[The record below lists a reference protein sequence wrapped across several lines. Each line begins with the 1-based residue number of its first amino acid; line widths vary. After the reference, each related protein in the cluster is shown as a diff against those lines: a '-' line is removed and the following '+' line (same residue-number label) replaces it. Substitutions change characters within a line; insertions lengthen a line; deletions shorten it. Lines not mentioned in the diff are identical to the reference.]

1 MAPEQVDRLRAIIE
15 TQTDIAR
22 TRLDLDAV
30 MDLVVRRAQELTKAT
45 AGVMELVEGDEMVY
59 SVVSGAAAPY
69 RGTRLD
75 AAATFTG
82 LCVAEDRP
90 LYSED
95 TATDARVDREACRRV
110 GAGSMICT
118 PLRHDGAVVGVLKV
132 YAEEPRAFSDDDLDT
147 LGLLAGIAA
156 AHMAHASQFEATEH
170 DSLHDALTGL
180 RNRRAYDER
189 LLIEAARARRYRHP
203 LSLCLLDLD
212 GFKAVND
219 RLGHPAG
226 DAVLEGMGRILA
238 DTRLAD
244 ECFRIGG
251 DEFAIL
257 MPETTR
263 RRAEIAVQRVLNGI
277 ADARLGDGEI
287 SASVGIAV
295 TLGDPLEL
303 HAEAAAALGQAKRAR
318 SQTPR

>member
-1 MAPEQVDRLRAIIE
+1 MAPEQVDRLRSIIE
-15 TQTDIAR
+15 TQTEIAR
-22 TRLDLDAV
+22 TTLDLDAV
-30 MDLVVRRAQELTKAT
+30 MDLVVRRAQDLTEAA
-45 AGVMELVEGDEMVY
+45 AGAMELLEGDEMVY
-59 SVVSGAAAPY
+59 TVVSGTAEPY
-69 RGTRLD
+69 LGTRL
-75 AAATFTG
+75 AAATSFSG
-82 LCVAEDRP
+82 LCVAEGRP
-90 LYSED
+90 LYCED
-95 TATDARVDREACRRV
+95 TAADPRVDREACHKV

-118 PLRHDGAVVGVLKV
+118 PLRHDGEVVGVLKV
-132 YAEEPRAFSDDDLDT
+132 YAAEAHAFSDDDLDT

-170 DSLHDALTGL
+170 DSLHDGLTGL

-226 DAVLEGMGRILA
+226 DQVLKGVARILD
-238 DTRLAD
+238 DTRLSD

-277 ADARLGDGEI
+277 ADAGLGDGEI
-287 SASVGIAV
+287 SASVGIGV
-295 TLGDPLEL
+295 TEGDPLEL
-303 HAEAAAALGQAKRAR
+303 HNEADAALLAAKRAR
-318 SQTPR
+318 STTPR

>member
-1 MAPEQVDRLRAIIE
+1 MAPEQLDRLRAIIE
-15 TQTDIAR
+15 TQTEIAR

-30 MDLVVRRAQELTKAT
+30 MDLVVRRAQDLTEAT
-45 AGVMELVEGDEMVY
+45 AGVMELVEGEQMVY
-59 SVVSGAAAPY
+59 SVVSGAAAPFT
-69 RGTRLD
+69 GTRLD
-75 AAATFTG
+75 IATSFSG

-95 TATDARVDREACRRV
+95 TASDPRVDREAAQRV
-110 GAGSMICT
+110 GAGSMICV
-118 PLRHDGAVVGVLKV
+118 PLRHNDAVVGVLKV
-132 YAEEPRAFSDDDLDT
+132 YAAEPRAFTDDDLDT

-156 AHMAHASQFEATEH
+156 AHMAHAAQFEATER
-170 DSLHDALTGL
+170 DSLHDPLTGL

-212 GFKAVND
+212 GFKGIND

-226 DAVLEGMGRILA
+226 DAVLEGIGRVLG

-263 RRAEIAVQRVLNGI
+263 RRAEIAVQRVVNGI
-277 ADARLGDGEI
+277 ADARLGDGEA
-287 SASVGIAV
+287 SVSVGIAC
-295 TLGDPLEL
+295 TSGNPLEL
-303 HAEAAAALGQAKRAR
+303 HAEADAALLAAKRAR
-318 SQTPR
+318 SATPR